1 MATTIPQ
8 GDYGIAS
15 VQTDAYQDNELFAGD
30 TPAVVT
36 QSFKVGAD
44 LAADLAGG
52 IFPAWTPVY
61 DDASGNVAKASMI
74 DGDARPANGIT
85 VFPVETVEGNAV
97 SVYKAGTFNLEA
109 LTWDSVD
116 GTTPYSEWTDE
127 IKAAY
132 VASAFTA
139 ANDHQLYLKLPFY
152 GRA

>member
-8 GDYGIAS
+8 GSYGIAS
-15 VQTDAYQDNELFAGD
+15 VQTDAYKDKELFAGD

-36 QSFKVGAD
+36 QAAKVGAD

-52 IFPAWTPVY
+52 VFPAWTPVY
-61 DDASGNVAKASMI
+61 VDGMGNVAKASMI
-74 DGDARPANGIT
+74 DADARPANAIT
-85 VFPVETVEGNAV
+85 VYPVEGVEGNAL

-127 IKAAY
+127 IKESY

-139 ANDHQLYLKLPFY
+139 VSNHQIYLKQPFY